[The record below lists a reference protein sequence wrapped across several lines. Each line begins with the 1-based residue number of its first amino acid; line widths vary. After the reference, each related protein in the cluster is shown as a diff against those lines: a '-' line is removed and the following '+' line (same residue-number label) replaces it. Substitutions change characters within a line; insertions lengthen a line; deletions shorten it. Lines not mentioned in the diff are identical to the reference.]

1 MDEGRLLFG
10 TYELHDQGDVVPCVG
25 SGYRGDDVDLEGASI
40 VVGISSE
47 GEEREGEEDLAPS
60 DTPRPLIDI
69 DPILQDGE

>member
-1 MDEGRLLFG
+1 MDEGRLLFVAN
-10 TYELHDQGDVVPCVG
+10 ELHDQGDVVPRVG

-47 GEEREGEEDLAPS
+47 GEEWEGEEDLAPS

>member
-1 MDEGRLLFG
+1 MDEGRLLFVAN
-10 TYELHDQGDVVPCVG
+10 ELHDQGDVVPRVG

-47 GEEREGEEDLAPS
+47 GEEWEGQEDLAPS